1 MFQYEVPAR
10 FGLLD
15 DSKARWSNLILK
27 LRELNT
33 TDDTSY
39 KLIFFGRHG
48 QGYHNVGE
56 EKYGSKAWD
65 DYWAMLNGDGEI
77 TWGPDPELTAL
88 GNDQAAAAHALWT
101 EECAA
106 GIHLPERLYCSPM
119 TRAMQ
124 TNAITFAGLLSSR
137 TVVLENCR
145 EEYGQHTCDRRRT
158 RTYIRTAFPQ
168 FDIEDGLEEEDTLWT
183 AETRETG
190 LQVAARARTVLDRI
204 FAEDKDAS
212 VVSIVA
218 HGGIINGFLH
228 SIGRPRYALPTGG
241 ILPVVIKATR
251 LVLN

>member
-1 MFQYEVPAR
+1 M
-10 FGLLD
+10 
-15 DSKARWSNLILK
+15 
-27 LRELNT
+27 
-33 TDDTSY
+33 
-39 KLIFFGRHG
+39 
-48 QGYHNVGE
+48 
-56 EKYGSKAWD
+56 
-65 DYWAMLNGDGEI
+65 
-77 TWGPDPELTAL
+77 TAL
-88 GNDQAAAAHALWT
+88 GKDQAAAAHTLWT

-124 TNAITFAGLLSSR
+124 TNEITFAGLLTSR
-137 TVVLENCR
+137 TVVLEVGRVSTPAHILTPLQNCR

-212 VVSIVA
+212 GTSHVPLA
-218 HGGIINGFLH
+218 RFCED
-228 SIGRPRYALPTGG
+228 
-241 ILPVVIKATR
+241 
-251 LVLN
+251 